1 MSFLSYSEY
10 SDINM
15 TIRARLPNR
24 RPQAL
29 INFED
34 GLPDNVGNGR
44 LSPAQI
50 ATHDAMRAGVT
61 VAVTTGKRAMMRAAL
76 AKPRR
81 SDRASVAF
89 RRAVDG
95 RTDCS
100 RSAGSVHPAVERS
113 RSTVL
118 RQDKRRKVRAGR
130 TVEERKQINH
140 SARVRSDTAPR
151 RFAQAT
157 GKSKQRAPRRQHTQ
171 NGAGGSQRNA
181 AVIRPFCPGQA
192 PWHTATMKG
201 LSQSWRCA

>member
-1 MSFLSYSEY
+1 
-10 SDINM
+10 M

-50 ATHDAMRAGVT
+50 ATQDAMRAGVT

-140 SARVRSDTAPR
+140 LARGAFRHCTSSLRTSYWKIETTCTSQAAHRKTGPVDRSVAR
-151 RFAQAT
+151 R
-157 GKSKQRAPRRQHTQ
+157 
-171 NGAGGSQRNA
+171 
-181 AVIRPFCPGQA
+181 VIRPFCPGQA